1 MGKRIVVGISGG
13 IAAFKVAMLVS
24 RLVQQGNAVSVALS
38 ASSLRFVG
46 EATFSAL
53 CGEAPVT
60 EPFDARYPLG
70 AHIQLVEKADLV
82 IYAPATAYLIGA
94 CAHGL
99 ASNLLSTMYLHAEC
113 PILMA
118 PAMSAPMWSKSA
130 VQRNVKQLQEDG
142 VQFVGPAEGWLS
154 CRRIGI
160 GRMAEPED
168 ILQRSLELLTSPT
181 RNS

>member
-24 RLVQQGNAVSVALS
+24 RLVQQGHTVSVALTAS
-38 ASSLRFVG
+38 ALKFVG

-53 CGEAPVT
+53 CGQDPVT
-60 EPFDARYPLG
+60 ESFDKRYPLG
-70 AHIQLVEKADLV
+70 PHIQLVEGADLV
-82 IYAPATAYLIGA
+82 IYAPATANLIGA

-118 PAMSAPMWSKSA
+118 PAMSAPMWAKAA
-130 VQRNVKQLQEDG
+130 VQRNVQQLRDDG
-142 VQFVGPAEGWLS
+142 VHLVGPEEGWLS
-154 CRRIGI
+154 CRRIGL
-160 GRMAEPED
+160 GRMSEPD
-168 ILQRSLELLTSPT
+168 AILERATQLLEITNP
-181 RNS
+181 